1 MKKKSMVLLL
11 IVCVML
17 PTALSAAVVD
27 LSLGVTA
34 QYKENLGSIKTQ
46 LDDDDFDGLSNFDN
60 YALGADLR
68 VKLLIAEVDLVGKFS
83 QETINSV
90 EYTKIETLSTVGL
103 SMDLLGFARIGFGL
117 GPNWIVR
124 MDNNT
129 GTFTIFDESDNP
141 QDLDTLGDTFINS
154 PVAYRATV
162 DFNLGGIMLGLN
174 YTLETDYTF
183 KNAQNVN
190 ELFSKPLDDGTVG
203 VSLLWSFF

>member
-117 GPNWIVR
+117 
-124 MDNNT
+124 
-129 GTFTIFDESDNP
+129 
-141 QDLDTLGDTFINS
+141 
-154 PVAYRATV
+154 
-162 DFNLGGIMLGLN
+162 
-174 YTLETDYTF
+174 
-183 KNAQNVN
+183 
-190 ELFSKPLDDGTVG
+190 
-203 VSLLWSFF
+203 